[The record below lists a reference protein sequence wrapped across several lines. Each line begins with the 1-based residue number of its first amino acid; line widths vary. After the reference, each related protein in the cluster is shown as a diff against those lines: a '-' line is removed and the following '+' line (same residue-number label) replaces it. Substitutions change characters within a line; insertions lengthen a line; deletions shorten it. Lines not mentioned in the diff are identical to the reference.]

1 MRVEQMYNIIKY
13 DKFTYAS
20 ASSIRVQLK
29 HDISSQIQ
37 SDIHL
42 DQSGIYNDNV
52 KYQTDYL
59 QMYLKHNNINDSLDD
74 WVSADVFEKYLLKA
88 DSSDSMIKIKDICF
102 EQFDSYVREVQHN
115 QSIDSEGLSGLLYS
129 KNILVEIFQHVYED
143 GYLDGT
149 MANHEIFKLCHGDIL
164 FKNPDVDRLQVLEV
178 PAKLVYNEN
187 LKDSCGIDPQILSG
201 KNVWVY
207 NIYSGNRHRIT
218 QRSEL
223 DAFLKLELFDEDEE
237 KVQGKAFKERYLSA
251 LGLRDKDFVKWLTRY
266 LSNSLNEETK
276 ASSEKIVKAI
286 EALADTE
293 KSLRE
298 SDQTK
303 INSLNETVSKL
314 NELISSNTESNNQ
327 IKKSIASLTEAYK
340 QTHKKADKVE
350 EIQQDQFNNQ
360 IAKSP
365 DQIIRDI
372 TSGSGDI
379 LDKIKNILKFKKA
392 VILAG
397 APGTGKTTIARCI
410 ASEITSDNI
419 CDNAYVEI
427 KRDNGTQYIKY
438 EDKLKGALKKYLE
451 VVQFSAQYSYEDFV
465 SGLKTDENGNWTLT
479 PGAFKLMCDKAQKD
493 KDNKYVLIIDEI
505 NRANTEEVLGEMF
518 NLMESRGTEITSR
531 TGEKLV
537 MPENL
542 YIIAT
547 MNSIDRGAGQLDMAT
562 ISRFAVVSIE
572 APSAKQMI
580 NNVDKIPAIKDHPK
594 LTDDL
599 KDKLR
604 DKLKV
609 AIGLID
615 ELNRRI
621 SEDNDAAVLNKDA
634 LKLGYRSLFS
644 KDISQVADINLI
656 IEYDIK
662 SDIDARQ
669 DKLSKQT
676 YENCIEA
683 IYAAIKREEP
693 AEKPEKVAD
702 AAETNKADTVETGE
716 QS

>member
-1 MRVEQMYNIIKY
+1 MPDWLTKDQ
-13 DKFTYAS
+13 
-20 ASSIRVQLK
+20 VQKILTEK
-29 HDISSQIQ
+29 D
-37 SDIHL
+37 
-42 DQSGIYNDNV
+42 
-52 KYQTDYL
+52 QTD
-59 QMYLKHNNINDSLDD
+59 KIVEIEDICAASFDD
-74 WVSADVFEKYLLKA
+74 YVKEVQTKCSENSVQQEKYLYNRNTLAIIFNYLYKNRMI
-88 DSSDSMIKIKDICF
+88 DDTLSNHSLFEYTKNDINSVLISDVNNSSK
-102 EQFDSYVREVQHN
+102 
-115 QSIDSEGLSGLLYS
+115 LL
-129 KNILVEIFQHVYED
+129 VF
-143 GYLDGT
+143 
-149 MANHEIFKLCHGDIL
+149 
-164 FKNPDVDRLQVLEV
+164 EV
-178 PAKLVYNEN
+178 P
-187 LKDSCGIDPQILSG
+187 DT
-201 KNVWVY
+201 WVY
-207 NIYSGNRHRIT
+207 NDDMSCGASDDDINNSVIYAYDIYSATRHRIR
-218 QRSEL
+218 QRDEFENILRSGI
-223 DAFLKLELFDEDEE
+223 FDENETISD
-237 KVQGKAFKERYLSA
+237 GAAFKERYLSA

-276 ASSEKIVKAI
+276 ASSEKIAKAI
-286 EALADTE
+286 ESLVDTE

-303 INSLNETVSKL
+303 IDSLNETVSKL

-327 IKKSIASLTEAYK
+327 IKQAIASLAQAYK
-340 QTHKKADKVE
+340 QIHKKTDKVE
-350 EIQQDQFNNQ
+350 EIQQDQFNDQ
-360 IAKSP
+360 VAKSP

-410 ASEITSDNI
+410 AKEITSDNV

-427 KRDNGTQYIKY
+427 KRDNGTQYIRY
-438 EDKLKGALKKYLE
+438 EDKLKGALKKYLDI
-451 VVQFSAQYSYEDFV
+451 VQFSAQYSYEDFV

-562 ISRFAVVSIE
+562 ISRFAVVNIA

-580 NNVDKIPAIKDHPK
+580 NDVDKIPAIKDHPE
-594 LTDDL
+594 LNEDL

-609 AIGLID
+609 AISLID
-615 ELNRRI
+615 KLNNLI
-621 SEDNDAAVLNKDA
+621 NDDNDAAVLNKDA

-644 KDISQVADINLI
+644 GDISQVDDINLI

-676 YENCIEA
+676 YENCIEE
-683 IYAAIKREEP
+683 IKAAIKR
-693 AEKPEKVAD
+693 EKVAD
-702 AAETNKADTVETGE
+702 AADKAEDNKSDTVETGE

>member
-13 DKFTYAS
+13 DKFTYES

-59 QMYLKHNNINDSLDD
+59 QMYLEQNNINDSLDD
-74 WVSADVFEKYLLKA
+74 WVSADVFEKYLIKA

-115 QSIDSEGLSGLLYS
+115 QGIDSEGLSGLLYS

-149 MANHEIFKLCHGDIL
+149 IANHEIFKLSHDDIL
-164 FKNPDVDRLQVLEV
+164 FKNPDSNRLQILEV
-178 PAKLVYNEN
+178 PFGLTYNEG
-187 LKDSCGIDPQILSG
+187 LKDSCGIDPQVLSR

-223 DAFLKLELFDEDEE
+223 EAFLKLELFDEDEE

-286 EALADTE
+286 ECLVDTE
-293 KSLRE
+293 KSIRE

-303 INSLNETVSKL
+303 IDSLNETVSKL
-314 NELISSNTESNNQ
+314 NDLISSNTESNNQ
-327 IKKSIASLTEAYK
+327 IKQAIASLTEAYK
-340 QTHKKADKVE
+340 QINKKADKVE
-350 EIQQDQFNNQ
+350 EIQQDQFDLQ
-360 IAKSP
+360 DAKKP
-365 DQIIRDI
+365 DEIIRDVEP
-372 TSGSGDI
+372 GSCDI
-379 LDKIKNILKFKKA
+379 LDKIKSILKFKKA

-410 ASEITSDNI
+410 AKEITSDNV

-427 KRDNGTQYIKY
+427 KRDNGTQYIRY

-479 PGAFKLMCDKAQKD
+479 PGAFKLMCDKAQADQNQK
-493 KDNKYVLIIDEI
+493 NKYVLIIDEI

-518 NLMESRGTEITSR
+518 NLMESRNIEITSR

-562 ISRFAVVSIE
+562 ISRFAVVNIE

-580 NNVDKIPAIKDHPK
+580 NNVDKILACDKHPE
-594 LTDDL
+594 L
-599 KDKLR
+599 KDKLI
-604 DKLKV
+604 V
-609 AIGLID
+609 AIGLISK
-615 ELNRRI
+615 LNKLI
-621 SEDNDAAVLNKDA
+621 SEDNDAAVLNKEA

-644 KDISQVADINLI
+644 EDISQTDDINLI

-676 YENCIEA
+676 YEKCIEE
-683 IYAAIKREEP
+683 IYAAIKTDK
-693 AEKPEKVAD
+693 AVEKPD
-702 AAETNKADTVETGE
+702 ETVEDNKSEAVETGE

>member
-13 DKFTYAS
+13 DKFTYES

-59 QMYLKHNNINDSLDD
+59 QMYLEQNNINDSLDD

-115 QSIDSEGLSGLLYS
+115 QGIDSEGLSGLLYS

-178 PAKLVYNEN
+178 PAKLKYNED
-187 LKDSCGIDPQILSG
+187 LKDSCGIDPQVLSE

-218 QRSEL
+218 QRNEL
-223 DAFLKLELFDEDEE
+223 ESFLKLELFDEDEE

-266 LSNSLNEETK
+266 LSNSLNDETK

-286 EALADTE
+286 ESLADTE

-303 INSLNETVSKL
+303 IDSLNETVSKL
-314 NELISSNTESNNQ
+314 NDLISSNTESNNQ
-327 IKKSIASLTEAYK
+327 IKQAIVSLTEAYK
-340 QTHKKADKVE
+340 QIHKKADKVTE
-350 EIQQDQFNNQ
+350 TSQDQSDLQ
-360 IAKSP
+360 DAKNP
-365 DQIIRDI
+365 DEIIRDV
-372 TSGSGDI
+372 TPGSCDI

-410 ASEITSDNI
+410 AKEITSGGITKAD
-419 CDNAYVEI
+419 
-427 KRDNGTQYIKY
+427 GTYSRQKP
-438 EDKLKGALKKYLE
+438 LKKYLE

-479 PGAFKLMCDKAQKD
+479 PGAFKSMCDKAQADQK
-493 KDNKYVLIIDEI
+493 KKYVLIIDEI

-518 NLMESRGTEITSR
+518 NLMESRNIEITSR

-537 MPENL
+537 MTDNL

-562 ISRFAVVSIE
+562 ISRFAVVNIA

-580 NNVDKIPAIKDHPK
+580 NDVDKIPAIKDHPK
-594 LTDDL
+594 LNEDL

-609 AIGLID
+609 AISLID
-615 ELNRRI
+615 ELNKQI
-621 SEDNDAAVLNKDA
+621 NNDTDAAVLNKDA

-644 KDISQVADINLI
+644 KGISQVDDINLI

-683 IYAAIKREEP
+683 IYAAIKTDKP
-693 AEKPEKVAD
+693 VDTAEDKA
-702 AAETNKADTVETGE
+702 ADTEIAETGE